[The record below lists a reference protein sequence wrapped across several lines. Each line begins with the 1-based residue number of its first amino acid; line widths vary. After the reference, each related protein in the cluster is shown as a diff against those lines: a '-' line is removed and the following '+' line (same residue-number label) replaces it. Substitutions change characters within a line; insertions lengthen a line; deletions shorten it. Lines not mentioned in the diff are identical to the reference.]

1 MTADPASAAAT
12 GMRYAERYEQDG
24 AEDDREAAIDRLC
37 EACDV
42 TVRPDGTLAVES
54 LTLAELLLDRAVE
67 RRDTA
72 DLDAALGYARWC
84 ADGVADDDP
93 RLAFPLY
100 TLGVVHLTRTELVA
114 AEVRDDCR
122 AAETS
127 LRRSAAILPSG
138 HPLRSEAVIRL
149 GIALATVVKAD
160 LESGEVA
167 VEEVR
172 AHAEEAVQVLSDG
185 LDALSADHPLYVVAL
200 FHRGLAYSARSA
212 GLRDDDDD
220 RQAALADFAAVL
232 ETPDLA
238 VRLKDGA
245 HAFSACLLLTDWG
258 LDLRSGS
265 SEDHLARL
273 GRMIAHSGKPISP
286 ETARAAID
294 HMEAIS
300 DTVREDPE
308 TADLMRMLNALPRL
322 GSAPPD
328 DLIDA
333 TQTLAESV
341 LSESESTLEGQEAR
355 SMVELVRGFRA
366 LRQGESDGTDKTA
379 ESVRAFTAAADAVP
393 ESHFFR
399 QFALSLLG
407 GAQGIPLGG
416 RAPSR
421 TESTVAIEAL
431 KRALEEMPD
440 DGPDRAPALSRLG
453 ILLMMFLRFDRDP
466 AQLEQARELLEESA
480 GRSAD
485 PLNVAVNEVLLA
497 MLAMFRSTSR
507 EAEAAA
513 MRRLDAAVSATPEG
527 SEIRSVAMLAPIV
540 VMSRRGASGVDL
552 EALDAATHYAH
563 QVSAGEDTAETPDAT
578 LLARYFL
585 AVAPILRDRTIADP
599 AKMTESVAELEGLV
613 ARVRE
618 HHHLHD
624 QMRHSLAVLGLT
636 GEVLATARPD
646 RTRTA
651 EADRTAEYAESLVTM
666 LGESDP
672 GGVYYSADLC
682 IAGSAQVQQGLVER
696 DLRHVDEGLVKL
708 ALACDLVGVQALSR
722 SRALTSHGMALRM
735 RYEISGDRGDLLNAV
750 ARLEEAR
757 RCAALED
764 VDIDLAT
771 LLHTLGRVYHER
783 NDPQLGD
790 RRAAAETGVAAMREL
805 ARDVLLQSTEKR
817 ALDLATAAAGDAAEV
832 AQWCLRGGF
841 DEVAIE
847 ALELGRGM
855 VLHAATVDASIPVLL
870 REAGHDDLA
879 ANWEQARSM
888 DVPWNHDTA
897 EHGAGD
903 SADLALIAGS
913 PPDVDAISPA
923 DMAAMGSRWSGLR
936 LPGDLRRQVL
946 EAIEGTA
953 VERRLLAPLN
963 VTEIAAALSDADV
976 DALIYLLP
984 WSGAGG
990 GAAVVIDRGGEVG
1003 QVRLP
1008 SLAVRPGGPLA
1019 AFVQARRDAGDEA
1032 RRDAGDGT
1040 AAPLRGSLATLCDWA
1055 WASAMATIL
1064 ARYRTVRRPRLILVP
1079 VGELGIVP
1087 WHAAR
1092 RQVADGAWRYACQ
1105 DATISYAASA
1115 RQFMEARRRERMPL
1129 NSAPA
1134 LVRVGGSGLF
1144 YATQEIMGIHRRHY
1158 AEGRLLGAPRKSRIP
1173 SLPATAQNVQELF
1186 PGQGDK
1192 GASLLHLGC
1201 HAEVAASPAESTL
1214 ATDGSLLS
1222 MADILRSARQ
1232 RKADTPGGLVVLSAC
1247 DSDTTGTSHDEALT
1261 LASAFLTTG
1270 AVGAVGARWRVDD
1283 VPTAALMIMF
1293 HHYLNAGY
1301 DDPAT
1306 ALRAAQLWMLNPD
1319 RRMPADV
1326 DPALAE
1332 DMRCCDLSEID
1343 AWAAFTYQGR

>member
-1 MTADPASAAAT
+1 MTVDPADAAAA

-37 EACDV
+37 GACDV
-42 TVRPDGTLAVES
+42 TVRPDGALAVES

-67 RRDTA
+67 RQDTS

-100 TLGVVHLTRTELVA
+100 TLGVVHLTRTDFVA

-122 AAETS
+122 AAEIG
-127 LRRSAAILPSG
+127 LRRSAALLPSE
-138 HPLRSEAVIRL
+138 HPLRLEAIVRL

-167 VEEVR
+167 AEEVR
-172 AHAEEAVQVLSDG
+172 AHAEEAVQVLTDG
-185 LDALSADHPLYVVAL
+185 LDALPADHPLFAMAL
-200 FHRGLAYSARSA
+200 FHRGLAYSARKA
-212 GLRDDDDD
+212 GLQEDDD
-220 RQAALADFAAVL
+220 RQAALADFAAIL
-232 ETPDLA
+232 EMPDLA
-238 VRLKDGA
+238 MRLKDGA
-245 HAFSACLLLTDWG
+245 HAFSASLLLTGWE

-265 SEDHLARL
+265 SEDHFARL
-273 GRMIAHSGKPISP
+273 GRMIARSGKPIS
-286 ETARAAID
+286 EEAARAATD
-294 HMEAIS
+294 HLAAIS
-300 DTVREDPE
+300 DTARDDPN
-308 TADLMRMLNALPRL
+308 TAGLMRALNMVTRL
-322 GSAPPD
+322 GSASGAGD
-328 DLIDA
+328 AAEVFDA
-333 TQTLAESV
+333 TQTLAASMLAEA
-341 LSESESTLEGQEAR
+341 ENALEDQEAR
-355 SMVELVRGFRA
+355 SVVELVRGFQA
-366 LRQGESDGTDKTA
+366 LWQGESDGTDRTA
-379 ESVRAFTAAADAVP
+379 ESIRAFTAAANAVP

-399 QFALSLLG
+399 QFALSVLG

-416 RAPSR
+416 RASSR
-421 TESTVAIEAL
+421 TENTVAIEAL
-431 KRALEEMPD
+431 RHALEEMPD
-440 DGPDRAPALSRLG
+440 DGPERAPALSRLG
-453 ILLMMFLRFDRDP
+453 SLLATFLRFDRDP

-480 GRSAD
+480 GQATD
-485 PLNVAVNEVLLA
+485 PTNVAVNEVLLA
-497 MLAMFRSTSR
+497 MLTAFQSPSR

-513 MRRLDAAVSATPEG
+513 MRRLDAAMSATPEG
-527 SEIRSVAMLAPIV
+527 SDIRSVAMLVPIV
-540 VMSRRGASGVDL
+540 LMSRRGVTGVDL
-552 EALDAATHYAH
+552 EALDAALHYARH
-563 QVSAGEDTAETPDAT
+563 QVGARADTADLPEVT
-578 LLARYFL
+578 LLARYLL
-585 AVAPILRDRTIADP
+585 AIAPIMRNPTDAGPEKMARAIAEVESLTARLPEHDHLRD
-599 AKMTESVAELEGLV
+599 
-613 ARVRE
+613 
-618 HHHLHD
+618 
-624 QMRHSLAVLGLT
+624 QMLQSLAMLGLT
-636 GEVLATARPD
+636 GELTAHPD
-646 RTRTA
+646 GTRTA
-651 EADRTAEYAESLVTM
+651 EAGRTAEYTETLVTM

-672 GGVYYSADLC
+672 DGVYYSGDLC
-682 IAGSAQVQQGLVER
+682 VAGSAQVQQGLVEH
-696 DLRHVDEGLVKL
+696 DLRRVDEGLVKL
-708 ALACDLVGVQALSR
+708 AQACDLVGIQPLSR
-722 SRALTSHGMALRM
+722 SHALAIHGMALRM
-735 RYEISGDRGDLLNAV
+735 RYALSRDRGDLLNAV

-757 RCAALED
+757 RCAALEEGD
-764 VDIDLAT
+764 MDLAT

-783 NDPQLGD
+783 NDRQLGD

-805 ARDVLLQSTEKR
+805 ARDVLLQSTERR
-817 ALDLATAAAGDAAEV
+817 ALDIATSAAGDAAEV
-832 AQWCLRGGF
+832 AQWCLHGGF
-841 DEVAIE
+841 NEAAIE

-879 ANWEQARSM
+879 VSWELARSTDAPWDRGEGDLADPARM
-888 DVPWNHDTA
+888 AGSSPDV
-897 EHGAGD
+897 GAVPP
-903 SADLALIAGS
+903 ADLVS
-913 PPDVDAISPA
+913 
-923 DMAAMGSRWSGLR
+923 MGQRWSGLR

-963 VTEIAAALSDADV
+963 VTEIAAALSEADV

-990 GAAVVIDRGGEVG
+990 GAAVVIDRGGETDP
-1003 QVRLP
+1003 VRLP

-1019 AFVQARRDAGDEA
+1019 AFVQARRDAGDGAAA
-1032 RRDAGDGT
+1032 RM
-1040 AAPLRGSLATLCDWA
+1040 RGSLATLCDWA
-1055 WASAMATIL
+1055 WGAAMATIL
-1064 ARYRTVRRPRLILVP
+1064 AKYPTVRRPRLILVP

-1092 RQVADGAWRYACQ
+1092 RQVADGEWRYACQ

-1115 RQFMEARRRERMPL
+1115 RQFMEACRRERMPL

-1134 LVRVGGSGLF
+1134 LVRVRGSRLF

-1158 AEGRLLGAPRKSRIP
+1158 SEGRLLGATRKSRIP

-1186 PGQGDK
+1186 PGQGDR

-1201 HAEVAASPAESTL
+1201 HAEVAESPAESTL
-1214 ATDGSLLS
+1214 VTDGPPLS

-1232 RKADTPGGLVVLSAC
+1232 RKADAPGGLVVLSAC
-1247 DSDTTGTSHDEALT
+1247 DSDTTGASHDEALT

-1270 AVGAVGARWRVDD
+1270 AVGAVGARWQVDD
-1283 VPTAALMIMF
+1283 VPTASLMIMF

-1319 RRMPADV
+1319 RRMPVDV

-1332 DMRCCDLSEID
+1332 DMRCYDLSEID